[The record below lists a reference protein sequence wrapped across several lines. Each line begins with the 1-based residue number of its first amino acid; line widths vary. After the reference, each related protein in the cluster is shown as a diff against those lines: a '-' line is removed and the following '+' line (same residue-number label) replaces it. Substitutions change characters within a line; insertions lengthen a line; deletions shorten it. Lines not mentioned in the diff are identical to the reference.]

1 MGLFN
6 SIIADLYCPSKHNV
20 SKNTEIQI
28 KWQDLKVRGINSY
41 RVGDVLEEIED
52 EYNNA
57 WIRTNFICNTCS
69 KFTKGWK
76 GMEYIK
82 LEDQSRHNIF
92 VRIGNSKI
100 CEILS
105 EEEFNKTGEKH
116 FVTYL

>member
-6 SIIADLYCPSKHNV
+6 SIFADLYCPSTGEI

-28 KWQDLKVRGINSY
+28 KWQDPQARGISSY

-52 EYNNA
+52 EYNDT
-57 WIRTNFICNTCS
+57 WIRTDFICNICS

-82 LEDQSRHNIF
+82 SGDQSRHMIF
-92 VRIGNSKI
+92 VKIENSKI
-100 CEILS
+100 CEIQS
-105 EEEFNKTGEKH
+105 DEEFHKIGAKD
-116 FVTYL
+116 FVDYL